1 MGQLR
6 ENCLILQKD
15 NPLSDLDEILD
26 SIPDDFN
33 YPEDISDF
41 VDGKAVGEELL

>member
-1 MGQLR
+1 LEVR
-6 ENCLILQKD
+6 ENRSIVEKD
-15 NPLSDLDEILD
+15 NPLPDLDEILD